1 MIFPILKSIISL
13 TPNLSLLFLLTD
25 RFEAGKEIGKWT
37 SLLLLIL
44 KIFPNI
50 IQFVNYFSKL
60 DIFKNFLSDI
70 NKMLSFIWFLIL
82 WVCSPQECAIVQKD

>member
-1 MIFPILKSIISL
+1 MILPILKSVIPL
-13 TPNLSLLFLLTD
+13 TPNLSLLFLLMD

-44 KIFPNI
+44 KIFPNV

-82 WVCSPQECAIVQKD
+82 